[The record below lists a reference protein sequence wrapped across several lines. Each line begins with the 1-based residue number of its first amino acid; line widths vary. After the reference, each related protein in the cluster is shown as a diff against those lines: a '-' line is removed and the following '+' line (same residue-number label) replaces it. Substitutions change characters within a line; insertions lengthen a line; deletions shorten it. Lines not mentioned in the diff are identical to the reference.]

1 MRVGMPGAYRPQRAG
16 AIAVLLSSARMIT
29 LPLEVEDRGTVRI
42 LSLKRPEKK
51 NAFDLALT
59 ETLWSALEH
68 ASEDPSVHVVV
79 VTGFG
84 DYFSAGADVNLFLGG
99 VEGDISKVA
108 RLYEPLKACKKT
120 TIAAVNGP
128 AIGMG
133 VTMLPSFDMVYAA
146 DHASFVVPFMRL
158 ALGVEYGGSHHLTRL
173 LGHQRAR
180 ELILRGKPIDAKTA
194 CEWGL
199 VTRAF
204 PRASLMD
211 EVLAIATDVAAQ
223 PQGAVLACRRVLDKG
238 LESTFE
244 QSITLENDVLA
255 TRYGSE
261 ENVAAVMAFL
271 ASRKKG

>member
-1 MRVGMPGAYRPQRAG
+1 V
-16 AIAVLLSSARMIT
+16 IT
-29 LPLEVEDRGTVRI
+29 LPLDLEDKGPVRI

-68 ASEDPSVHVVV
+68 ASEDPAVHVVV

-84 DYFSAGADVNLFLGG
+84 DFFTAGADVNLFLGAID
-99 VEGDISKVA
+99 GDISKVA

-120 TIAAVNGP
+120 TIAAINGP

-146 DHASFVVPFMRL
+146 DTATFMVPFMRL

-180 ELILRGKPIDAKTA
+180 ELILRGKPIDARTA
-194 CEWGL
+194 ELWGL
-199 VTRAF
+199 VNRVF
-204 PRASLMD
+204 PKDALMN
-211 EVLAIATDVAAQ
+211 EVLAIANDVAAQ

-238 LESTFE
+238 LEVGFE
-244 QSITLENDVLA
+244 QSIVEENTVLA
-255 TRYGSE
+255 TRYGSA
-261 ENVAAVMAFL
+261 ENQAAVMAFL
-271 ASRKKG
+271 SSRKKG

>member
-1 MRVGMPGAYRPQRAG
+1 M
-16 AIAVLLSSARMIT
+16 LT
-29 LPLEVEDRGTVRI
+29 LPLDSEDRGKVRI

-51 NAFDLALT
+51 NCFDLALT

-84 DYFSAGADVNLFLGG
+84 DYFSAGADVNLFLGAG
-99 VEGDISKVA
+99 GGDISKVA

-146 DHASFVVPFMRL
+146 GHATFVVPFMRL
-158 ALGVEYGGSHHLTRL
+158 ALGVEYGGSYHLTRL
-173 LGHQRAR
+173 IGHQRTR
-180 ELILRGKPIDAKTA
+180 ELILRGKPIDALTA
-194 CEWGL
+194 EKWGL
-199 VTRAF
+199 VTRVF
-204 PRASLMD
+204 PKEGFMD
-211 EVLAIATDVAAQ
+211 EVLAVANDVAAQ
-223 PQGAVLACRRVLDKG
+223 PPGAVLACRRVLDKG
-238 LESTFE
+238 LELPFDQAIE
-244 QSITLENDVLA
+244 EENRVLA

-271 ASRKKG
+271 ESRKKS

>member
-1 MRVGMPGAYRPQRAG
+1 V
-16 AIAVLLSSARMIT
+16 IT
-29 LPLEVEDRGTVRI
+29 LPLELEDKGQVRI

-51 NAFDLALT
+51 NSFDLSLT

-68 ASEDPSVHVVV
+68 ASEDPSIHVVV

-99 VEGDISKVA
+99 AEGDITKVA

-133 VTMLPSFDMVYAA
+133 VTMLPSFDMVYASDTA
-146 DHASFVVPFMRL
+146 TFMVPFMRL

-173 LGHQRAR
+173 IGHQRTR
-180 ELILRGKPIDAKTA
+180 ELILRGKAIDAKTA
-194 CEWGL
+194 YEWGL
-199 VTRAF
+199 VNRVF
-204 PRASLMD
+204 PRASFLD

-223 PQGAVLACRRVLDKG
+223 PPGAVLACRRVLDKG
-238 LESTFE
+238 LEVGFE
-244 QSITLENDVLA
+244 QAIQEENAVLA

>member
-1 MRVGMPGAYRPQRAG
+1 
-16 AIAVLLSSARMIT
+16 MIT
-29 LPLEVEDRGTVRI
+29 LPLELEDKGSVRI

-51 NAFDLALT
+51 NAFDMALT

-68 ASEDPSVHVVV
+68 ASDDPAINVVV

-84 DYFSAGADVNLFLGG
+84 DYFTAGADVNLFLSGAD
-99 VEGDISKVA
+99 GDITKVA

-146 DHASFVVPFMRL
+146 DHATFMVPFMRL
-158 ALGVEYGGSHHLTRL
+158 ALGVEYGGSYHLTRL
-173 LGHQRAR
+173 IGHQRTR
-180 ELILRGKPIDAKTA
+180 ELILRGKAIDAATA
-194 CEWGL
+194 SNWGL
-199 VTRAF
+199 VNRIF
-204 PRASLMD
+204 PKETLMS
-211 EVLAIATDVAAQ
+211 EVLAIANDVAAQ

-238 LESTFE
+238 LEVGFE
-244 QSITLENDVLA
+244 QSLVEENNVLA

-261 ENVAAVMAFL
+261 ENQAAVMTFL
-271 ASRKKG
+271 ASRKKA

>member
-1 MRVGMPGAYRPQRAG
+1 
-16 AIAVLLSSARMIT
+16 MIT
-29 LPLEVEDRGTVRI
+29 LPLELEDKGTVRI

-51 NAFDLALT
+51 NAFDMSLV

-68 ASEDPSVHVVV
+68 ASEDASVHVVV

-99 VEGDISKVA
+99 AEGDITKVA

-133 VTMLPSFDMVYAA
+133 VTMLPSFDMVYASDTA
-146 DHASFVVPFMRL
+146 TFMVPFMRL

-173 LGHQRAR
+173 IGHQRTR
-180 ELILRGKPIDAKTA
+180 ELILRGKAIDAATA
-194 CEWGL
+194 SNWGL
-199 VTRAF
+199 VNRVF
-204 PRASLMD
+204 PRDALMS
-211 EVLAIATDVAAQ
+211 EVLAIANDIAAQ

-238 LESTFE
+238 LEGSFD
-244 QSITLENDVLA
+244 QAITAENDVLA
-255 TRYGSE
+255 SRYGSA
-261 ENVAAVMAFL
+261 ENQAAVMTFL
-271 ASRKKG
+271 ASRKKA